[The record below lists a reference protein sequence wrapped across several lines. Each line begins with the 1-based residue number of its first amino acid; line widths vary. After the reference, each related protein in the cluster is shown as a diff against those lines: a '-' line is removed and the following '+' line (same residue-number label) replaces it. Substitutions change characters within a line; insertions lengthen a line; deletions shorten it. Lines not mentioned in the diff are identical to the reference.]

1 MLLQKLFLEET
12 TKEFLLQ
19 QRKTNVQLY
28 IEGGGFIC
36 RNFFLF
42 DISCRFD
49 FTNALLDIVDI
60 LRGHKGRNILY
71 ILAKKAK
78 ARTTIVRLVSSA
90 GTGYFFTKIRPR
102 QLPKLSFVKF
112 DPKVGRRV
120 LFTEQKNR

>member
-1 MLLQKLFLEET
+1 
-12 TKEFLLQ
+12 
-19 QRKTNVQLY
+19 V
-28 IEGGGFIC
+28 
-36 RNFFLF
+36 
-42 DISCRFD
+42 
-49 FTNALLDIVDI
+49 
-60 LRGHKGRNILY
+60 
-71 ILAKKAK
+71 AKKAK